1 MKYVI
6 FWICE
11 SILYCVIL
19 VILFITV
26 PEAVAYRFVRQFTG
40 VIPGDVWDKYYFLSL
55 CVLSLLMVSLVI
67 YIVARMKDMFF

>member
-6 FWICE
+6 MWICE
-11 SILYCVIL
+11 SMLYCAIL

-26 PEAVAYRFVRQFTG
+26 PEAAAYRFVRQFTG

-67 YIVARMKDMFF
+67 YIVARLKVMFF

>member
-1 MKYVI
+1 M
-6 FWICE
+6 
-11 SILYCVIL
+11 LYCAIL

-26 PEAVAYRFVRQFTG
+26 PEAAAYRFVRQFTG

-67 YIVARMKDMFF
+67 YIVARLKVMFF